1 MQKMSQFGK
10 RGPISHFYI
19 TVPLSQG
26 VLQDEGIDEE
36 VAEVTRRNKDK
47 IVAKYATLLT
57 DVCGRLQQNGID
69 MGEFSLFVVARF
81 PPGDCIPHTND
92 LGEMFKAITRNGLW
106 DFWNYSP
113 LEEIVERFGKG
124 DPQLFL
130 WMNEYK
136 SDVVGFKAC
145 TKIVAYLS
153 KVEFDSF
160 DDSDAEQPAPVKPA
174 KHDYRYYRKLSLKL
188 KLNVANRSLSFIDDL
203 WSSVSE
209 CFLLPPLSAILSRV
223 HKGCI
228 TVVWLIP
235 TGLVPR
241 LLMEIH
247 KAGDFFQQHHIA
259 SVTLDDQCVYDEQ
272 TSTFKQRQS
281 MVVSS
286 HVKSYQPPYLFF
298 NFINI
303 QLSFSMSYIIVFLCC
318 SHQDPQQL
326 LQACDQGD
334 LEAALRL
341 LATDIDVDI
350 KDTVRL
356 FSSR

>member
-1 MQKMSQFGK
+1 MRTHAKEFAK
-10 RGPISHFYI
+10 RGPIYQFCI

-26 VLQDEGIDEE
+26 FLQDEGVDEE
-36 VAEVTRRNKDK
+36 VAEVTRRNKAK

-69 MGEFSLFVVARF
+69 MGEFSLFVIARF

-92 LGEMFKAITRNGLW
+92 LGEMFKAITRNSLW

-113 LEEIVERFGKG
+113 LEEIIERFGKG

-145 TKIVAYLS
+145 TKIVAYLPE
-153 KVEFDSF
+153 VEFDS
-160 DDSDAEQPAPVKPA
+160 SDAEQPAPVKPA
-174 KHDYRYYRKLSLKL
+174 KRDYRYYRELSLKL

-209 CFLLPPLSAILSRV
+209 CFLLPPLTALLSRV

-241 LLMEIH
+241 LLKEIH

-259 SVTLDDQCVYDEQ
+259 SVTVHDQCVYDEQ
-272 TSTFKQRQS
+272 SKIMEQRQS
-281 MVVSS
+281 IVVSS
-286 HVKSYQPPYLFF
+286 HVGSYQSPFLFF
-298 NFINI
+298 NFMNI
-303 QLSFSMSYIIVFLCC
+303 QFSFSMSYVIAFLCC
-318 SHQDPQQL
+318 SH
-326 LQACDQGD
+326 
-334 LEAALRL
+334 
-341 LATDIDVDI
+341 
-350 KDTVRL
+350 
-356 FSSR
+356 

>member
-1 MQKMSQFGK
+1 MQN
-10 RGPISHFYI
+10 
-19 TVPLSQG
+19 
-26 VLQDEGIDEE
+26 EGIDEE
-36 VAEVTRRNKDK
+36 VAEVTRRNKGK

-69 MGEFSLFVVARF
+69 MGEFSLFVTARF

-124 DPQLFL
+124 DPQLLL
-130 WMNEYK
+130 WINGYK

-145 TKIVAYLS
+145 TKIVTYLS
-153 KVEFDSF
+153 DVEFDSF

-174 KHDYRYYRKLSLKL
+174 KRDRRFFRELSLKL

-209 CFLLPPLSAILSRV
+209 CFLLPPLSPLLDRV

-241 LLMEIH
+241 LLKEIH
-247 KAGDFFQQHHIA
+247 KAGEFFQQHHVA
-259 SVTLDDQCVYDEQ
+259 SVTLDDEGVYDEQ
-272 TSTFKQRQS
+272 TSTLEQRQS
-281 MVVSS
+281 IVVSS
-286 HVKSYQPPYLFF
+286 HVGSYQSPFLFF
-298 NFINI
+298 YFKNI
-303 QLSFSMSYIIVFLCC
+303 QLSFSM
-318 SHQDPQQL
+318 
-326 LQACDQGD
+326 
-334 LEAALRL
+334 R
-341 LATDIDVDI
+341 
-350 KDTVRL
+350 
-356 FSSR
+356 